1 MGTTRSM
8 RARSA
13 NAKTRFEQDHIAP
26 LIAAGGSVLGNI
38 FKKIDLGT
46 LGKVTPGIVDLKLA
60 SGIKAA
66 QSLGYSDEQ
75 IRQEP
80 IYSVVAGVGSFPVK
94 ITTVVAD
101 ASNILKR
108 FARENGITLP
118 PPELNA
124 YTYVPLP
131 GGTAAGGPTSAA
143 IIAPIFGEGV
153 AELSRTR
160 QTITSLPPA
169 NAPGMTEPVSA
180 RIQNETQKRTQEPPS
195 NGNVEIL
202 RPLIPVMNVGLEKVG
217 QIPPQSLEAKA
228 QAFYDRVVVPGSGE
242 TFALDEDVVEAIL
255 TFVAAKAAKTAAG
268 EEQSD
273 LYNKIGEATLR
284 IESKL
289 MEAGRTK
296 VDQKIGGFLT
306 SNLPLFLIAIVALFA
321 FASMGKPAK

>member
-1 MGTTRSM
+1 
-8 RARSA
+8 
-13 NAKTRFEQDHIAP
+13 
-26 LIAAGGSVLGNI
+26 
-38 FKKIDLGT
+38 
-46 LGKVTPGIVDLKLA
+46 
-60 SGIKAA
+60 
-66 QSLGYSDEQ
+66 
-75 IRQEP
+75 
-80 IYSVVAGVGSFPVK
+80 
-94 ITTVVAD
+94 
-101 ASNILKR
+101 
-108 FARENGITLP
+108 
-118 PPELNA
+118 
-124 YTYVPLP
+124 
-131 GGTAAGGPTSAA
+131 
-143 IIAPIFGEGV
+143 
-153 AELSRTR
+153 
-160 QTITSLPPA
+160 
-169 NAPGMTEPVSA
+169 MTEPVSA